1 MSHSQ
6 ISRSITHVDLHT
18 GRGHTPLGHSSSV
31 FAPKRGSRRGTTPKE
46 GEAWKDGDAIE
57 GEGRNGGE
65 SARANVEGDKYGKL
79 ESSEAKYEVQ
89 SVAFWSRDVT
99 FALTADFEPTVLCCY
114 PFSSQYWFGC

>member
-18 GRGHTPLGHSSSV
+18 GRGHTPIGHSSSV
-31 FAPKRGSRRGTTPKE
+31 FAPKRDQRGNRRGTTPKE

-65 SARANVEGDKYGKL
+65 SARANVEGQG
-79 ESSEAKYEVQ
+79 EMAKYEVQ
-89 SVAFWSRDVT
+89 SVVAFLVS
-99 FALTADFEPTVLCCY
+99 
-114 PFSSQYWFGC
+114 